1 MTDRIVGLFLL
12 AISIWYGVTA
22 GDYEA
27 SFGDPLGPAAFPIML
42 SVPAAILSLTM
53 IIRPDE
59 EPAWVTGKPLLLQV
73 GAVSLL
79 LAYAGFLEVL
89 GFPLA
94 TFIAVALLGR
104 ILRSSW
110 PKSIASA
117 AIMSAFLFLAFD
129 KLLGLPLP
137 LLPEFVS

>member
-42 SVPAAILSLTM
+42 SVPAAMLSLAVFA
-53 IIRPDE
+53 RPDAN
-59 EPAWVTGKPLLLQV
+59 PPWVTGTPMLRQFAAIALLL
-73 GAVSLL
+73 S
-79 LAYAGFLEVL
+79 YAGFLEVL

-104 ILRSSW
+104 LLGSTW
-110 PKSIASA
+110 FKSTISA
-117 AIMSAFLFLAFD
+117 AVTSTFLFVTFD

-137 LLPEFVS
+137 PFPNFMS